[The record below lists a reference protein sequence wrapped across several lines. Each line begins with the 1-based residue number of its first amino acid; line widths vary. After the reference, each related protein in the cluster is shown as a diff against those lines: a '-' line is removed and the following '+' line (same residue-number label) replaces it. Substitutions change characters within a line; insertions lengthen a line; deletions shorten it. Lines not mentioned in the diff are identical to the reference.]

1 VTGIPIPPVVTVT
14 ISGEID
20 IATSRA
26 MRDTLATG
34 PGPAHLE
41 VDMSAVTFMD
51 ASGIGVLLAARQ
63 RAVDSG
69 GSLTLRAPN
78 WAVRRL
84 TGSWDWMRFSSAGDP
99 PAAMTQ
105 VCARSMPGTPGVH
118 RRPGA
123 PAGTRA
129 GDRAGRGVDIGSAP
143 GRAQRSPDHLRLE
156 RRWDPMS
163 AGC

>member
-1 VTGIPIPPVVTVT
+1 VTAIPVLPVVTVT

-26 MRDTLATG
+26 MRDALATG

-63 RAVDSG
+63 QAVDGG
-69 GSLTLRAPN
+69 GSLTLRTAS

-84 TGSWDWMRFSSAGDP
+84 TGVLGLDELLA
-99 PAAMTQ
+99 
-105 VCARSMPGTPGVH
+105 
-118 RRPGA
+118 
-123 PAGTRA
+123 TR
-129 GDRAGRGVDIGSAP
+129 
-143 GRAQRSPDHLRLE
+143 
-156 RRWDPMS
+156 
-163 AGC
+163 